1 MADDDRFYGDETERR
16 DHQMRRGRRRY
27 RDEGGSG
34 GMDEDARR
42 FARGREP
49 FRDDD
54 PRDPGYVVAPGRA
67 TQAYGSR
74 YGYEGHGR
82 RELGGQSEDR
92 GFFDRAGDEIAT
104 WFGDEGAERRRRAD
118 VPVDQNYRGKGPK
131 NYTRSDARILEDV
144 NDRLTEDHQVDAGEI
159 EVAVAQ
165 GEVTLNGTVASRAM
179 KRRAEDVA
187 DDVSGVKHTQN
198 NLRVRVN
205 SEAGGA

>member
-1 MADDDRFYGDETERR
+1 MADDDDRFYGDDMERR

-27 RDEGGSG
+27 RDDDRTSSI
-34 GMDEDARR
+34 DEDARR

-54 PRDPGYVVAPGRA
+54 ANDPGYVVAPGRA
-67 TQAYGSR
+67 ARSYGAQ
-74 YGYEGHGR
+74 YGYEGRGR
-82 RELGGQSEDR
+82 RGRNEDR

-131 NYTRSDARILEDV
+131 NYVRSDARILEDV

-198 NLRVRVN
+198 NLRVRAN
-205 SEAGGA
+205 PEPSSA